1 MVSGLEEL
9 EPRSL
14 STRDWEGEVMFS
26 DEDVSADD
34 ERVNRRFRRRIKRA
48 IEGLRADVAGL
59 REDMDLLRSGA
70 PSGRQKDG
78 IIMTL
83 GKWVFRFVGVRQH
96 LSCRQ
101 TNVQFLLR
109 HALFDVFIVVLVWT
123 WLYRRGDDRARLWA
137 RVFSEWI
144 RRRLVSRGGR
154 TTAEVMRNRSL

>member
-70 PSGRQKDG
+70 RNGRQKDG

-83 GKWVFRFVGVRQH
+83 GKWVFRFVGVPRTSLIH
-96 LSCRQ
+96 
-101 TNVQFLLR
+101 F
-109 HALFDVFIVVLVWT
+109 W
-123 WLYRRGDDRARLWA
+123 RLTLGA
-137 RVFSEWI
+137 GSFY
-144 RRRLVSRGGR
+144 
-154 TTAEVMRNRSL
+154 